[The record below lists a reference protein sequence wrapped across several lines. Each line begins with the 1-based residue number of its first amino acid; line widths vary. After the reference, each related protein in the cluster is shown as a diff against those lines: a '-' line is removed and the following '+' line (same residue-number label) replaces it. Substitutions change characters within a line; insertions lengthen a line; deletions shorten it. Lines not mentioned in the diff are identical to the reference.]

1 MAGNLEC
8 QSRYE
13 AESMSP
19 ASSALDS
26 KLPTSSRSWQIYS
39 CEWDSMLG
47 CLWSS
52 WVQGYFFLNFLKG
65 TYS

>member
-1 MAGNLEC
+1 
-8 QSRYE
+8 
-13 AESMSP
+13 MSP